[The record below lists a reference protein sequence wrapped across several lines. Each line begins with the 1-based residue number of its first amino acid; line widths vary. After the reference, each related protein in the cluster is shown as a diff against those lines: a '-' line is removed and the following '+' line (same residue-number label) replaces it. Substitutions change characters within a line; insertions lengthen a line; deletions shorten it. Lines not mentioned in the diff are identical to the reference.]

1 MQKIISRS
9 FDVLWT
15 FWTAIVIILFFA
27 VFLPVVVI
35 LVLLQTK
42 RSIRWAGRIIRKVA
56 LMIAL
61 CIGIVPL
68 YKGKKQLSRK
78 ENYIYI
84 ANHKSYLDILLAMIL
99 ANTDTKFLGKAEL
112 FDWPLIGFFAKKLAH
127 VPVDR
132 GSAEARKKSFFN
144 ILHTVKN
151 GHSLFLFPEGGIFKT
166 EKLLSPFKSGAFR
179 LAIETQKPL
188 VVITLINAGRLNPSH
203 NWFAIRPGKAINF
216 ISEPI
221 PTEGMTMKDV
231 DLLKEKAYNIM
242 LQNLEK
248 YYPDGRYPLV

>member
-1 MQKIISRS
+1 MRKVLSKS
-9 FDVLWT
+9 FDILWT

-27 VFLPVVVI
+27 IFLPIVVI

-42 RSIRWAGRIIRKVA
+42 WSIRWAVRIIRKVA
-56 LMIAL
+56 LMVAL

-84 ANHKSYLDILLAMIL
+84 ANHKAYLDILLAMIL

-112 FDWPLIGFFAKKLAH
+112 FDWPFIGFFAKKLAH

-132 GSAEARKKSFFN
+132 GSAEARKQSFYT
-144 ILHTVKN
+144 ILNTVRN

-166 EKLLSPFKSGAFR
+166 EALLSPFKSGAFR
-179 LAIETQKPL
+179 LAIETKKPL

-203 NWFAIRPGKAINF
+203 NWFAIRPGKAINY

-221 PTEGMTMKDV
+221 STEEMTLEDV
-231 DLLKEKAYNIM
+231 DKLKKMAQDIM
-242 LQNLEK
+242 LKNLK
-248 YYPDGRYPLV
+248 KHYPDNRYPLG